1 MRGQALHSIVLILS
15 SAACVD
21 RINIDVDTSTYFPVV
36 IDGYI
41 SDQPGPYKIKITKA
55 FDIQSKYS
63 LREPVSVKRLVIS
76 DDRAT
81 SEVLTQVSHGVYQTS
96 PTGIRGTVGRVYK
109 LNIELLDGRV
119 YETKPDTLYPA
130 GTIDSVYHKFKE
142 VKTDTLITHG
152 FDVLFNSSSGVKNKY
167 NFLWKFVGTF
177 QADTNPE
184 LYDTLCVEARCP
196 KPLPCSSYVLNKIT
210 GELQNDYKPC
220 LCCTC
225 WYDFFNIE
233 PLISSNQF
241 IQNGRFTSVK
251 ATYIP
256 VNQWTFMYKVHAEVR
271 QLSLS
276 RQAFDFWK
284 AVKAQQGA
292 AASLF
297 QPVTGKIVS
306 NFVQISGPT
315 AEMEGLFF
323 ATSITSKAIF
333 ITRED
338 VPNQL
343 YIPPQNLPFKNTCRA
358 LFPNSTTIKPTYW
371 N

>member
-1 MRGQALHSIVLILS
+1 MRSYSLLSFLLVLFT
-15 SAACVD
+15 AACID
-21 RINIDVDTSTYFPVV
+21 RINIDIGAGAYTPIV

-41 SDQPGPYKIKITKA
+41 SDLPGPYKIQITKA
-55 FDIQSKYS
+55 FDIQSMYS
-63 LREPVSVKRLVIS
+63 LKKPISVKRLIMS
-76 DDRAT
+76 DNHGT
-81 SEVLTQVSHGVYQTS
+81 SEVLKEVGFGVYQTS
-96 PTGIRGTVGRVYK
+96 PAGIRGTVGRVYK

-130 GTIDSVYHKFKE
+130 GTVDSIYHKFKE
-142 VKTDTLITHG
+142 VKTDTLTTYG
-152 FDVLFNSSSGVKNKY
+152 FDVFFNSSSGMKNKF

-196 KPLPCSSYVLNKIT
+196 KPLPCSSYILNKIT
-210 GELQNDYKPC
+210 GELKNDYKPC

-225 WYDFFNIE
+225 WYNFFNIE

-241 IQNGRFTSVK
+241 IQNGSFIGVK
-251 ATYIP
+251 AMYIP
-256 VNQWTFMYKVHAEVR
+256 VTQWTFMYKVHAEVQ

-276 RQAFDFWK
+276 RQAFEFWK

-297 QPVTGKIVS
+297 QPVTGKVVS
-306 NFVQISGPT
+306 NFVQISGPK
-315 AEMEGLFF
+315 AEIEGLFF
-323 ATSITSKAIF
+323 ATSISSKSAF

-343 YIPPQNLPFKNTCRA
+343 YIPPQNLPFKNTCRV
-358 LFPNSTTIKPTYW
+358 LFPNSTTIKPLYW